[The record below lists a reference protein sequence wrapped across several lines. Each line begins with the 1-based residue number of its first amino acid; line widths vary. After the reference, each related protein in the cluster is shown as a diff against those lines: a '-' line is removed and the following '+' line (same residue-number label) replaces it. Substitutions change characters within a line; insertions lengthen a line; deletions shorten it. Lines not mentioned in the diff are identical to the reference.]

1 MWNNFTLTLSSTC
14 VISNSTA
21 AETIEMT
28 DTKLF
33 VSVVT
38 LSAESNEKL
47 LEQLNSSFKRAI
59 KWNKYHTKVSIE
71 GQNQYLDEFINSS
84 FQGVKRPFVLS
95 FENNFA
101 LI

>member
-47 LEQLNSSFKRAI
+47 LEQLNSSFKRTI
-59 KWNKYHTKVSIE
+59 NGNKYQPEVLTE
-71 GQNQYLDEFINSS
+71 GPNLHLDF
-84 FQGVKRPFVLS
+84 
-95 FENNFA
+95 
-101 LI
+101 